1 VTPWRQRYA
10 EAAKELP
17 ALAARAGTTLAGFA
31 ACVDVVI
38 RLDGPALA
46 KLADD
51 AKSRDPQVRD
61 LATRLLARMRAGRGG
76 ELAVEWDGGPAW
88 VEGAF
93 AGNRT
98 VGGTS
103 AQAAHVLALLGAP
116 VVLALQDR
124 SRAQTEVLHP
134 SVQVAQPD
142 GQRTRVA
149 DLVPQGRGKLPHYIF
164 EFVAGTELPD
174 NTVLPRSSRVIV
186 RFADDGME
194 RDDNFAAAAHA
205 TRASV
210 ALLSGFNG
218 LSAPDWPTARDWT
231 LRLCTVWTAAGVR
244 HRHFELAEYP
254 SVAFMREVLDALG
267 GAITSLGMSLSELGM
282 LTGDPAQPVAAAL
295 ALAETHQLRR
305 VCVHADDYAFSLTR
319 DDPPVEEQA
328 LLAGC
333 LLAVCRAEA
342 GRPTLPSGPPRQAR
356 LGSLPLPDLAPTDNG
371 YRLVAVPSL
380 YLSRPAAT
388 VGLGDTFLAGTLLV
402 HAVNQAA
409 APVSTS
415 R

>member
-1 VTPWRQRYA
+1 VSPWRQRYA
-10 EAAKELP
+10 EVAKELP
-17 ALAARAGTTLAGFA
+17 ALAARAETTLAGFA

-46 KLADD
+46 KLSHHAR
-51 AKSRDPQVRD
+51 SHDPGVRD
-61 LATRLLARMRAGRGG
+61 LAARLLARMRAGRGG
-76 ELAVEWDGGPAW
+76 ELAVEWDDGPAW

-93 AGNRT
+93 AGHRA

-134 SVQVAQPD
+134 SIQVAQPD

-149 DLVPQGRGKLPHYIF
+149 DLVPRGRGKLPHYIF
-164 EFVAGTELPD
+164 EFMAGTELPD
-174 NTVLPRSSRVIV
+174 NTVLPRSSRIIV
-186 RFADDGME
+186 RFANDGME
-194 RDDNFAAAAHA
+194 RDEDFAAAAHN

-210 ALLSGFNG
+210 TLLSGFNA
-218 LSAPDWPTARDWT
+218 LTMPDWPTARDWT

-244 HRHFELAEYP
+244 HRHLELAEYP

-282 LTGDPAQPVAAAL
+282 LTGDDAQPAAAAL
-295 ALAETHQLRR
+295 ALAKTYQLRR
-305 VCVHADDYAFSLTR
+305 VCVHADAYAFTLTR
-319 DDPPVEEQA
+319 DDPAVEEQA

-342 GRPTLPSGPPRQAR
+342 GRPTLPSDPPPQAR
-356 LGSLPLPDLAPTDNG
+356 LGSRPLRDLASADG
-371 YRLVAVPSL
+371 YELVAVPSL

-388 VGLGDTFLAGTLLV
+388 VGLGDTFLAGTLLI
-402 HAVNQAA
+402 HAVNRTAVPA
-409 APVSTS
+409 STS

>member
-1 VTPWRQRYA
+1 MSPWRQRYA
-10 EAAKELP
+10 EVAKELP
-17 ALAARAGTTLAGFA
+17 ALAAHAGTTLAGFA

-51 AKSRDPQVRD
+51 AKSRDPQVRG
-61 LATRLLARMRAGRGG
+61 LATRLLARMRVGRGG
-76 ELAVEWDGGPAW
+76 ELVAEWDGGPAW

-93 AGNRT
+93 AGHRT

-103 AQAAHVLALLGAP
+103 AQAAH
-116 VVLALQDR
+116 VLALQDR

-142 GQRTRVA
+142 GQRTCVA

-174 NTVLPRSSRVIV
+174 NTVLPRSSRVVV
-186 RFADDGME
+186 RFANDGME
-194 RDDNFAAAAHA
+194 RDDYFAAAAHA

-231 LRLCTVWTAAGVR
+231 LRLCAVWTAAGVR

-254 SVAFMREVLDALG
+254 SVTFMREVLDALG

-282 LTGDPAQPVAAAL
+282 LTGDDAQPVAAAL
-295 ALAETHQLRR
+295 ALAETYQLRR

-319 DDPPVEEQA
+319 DDPAVEEQA

-356 LGSLPLPDLAPTDNG
+356 LGSPPFPDLASAGNG

-402 HAVNQAA
+402 HAVNRAA